1 MRQKKMENF
10 LQANSILAVAIGLAI
25 NSFFSKTQNISIYL
39 TIGISIIGLIISV
52 TWTFVMRRN
61 SDYMKFQRKQ
71 LRDIEDAIPEGFRT
85 FTKLQEAFDDK
96 KKTKSISAN
105 KIENFLPV
113 IIAVS
118 WIAVINICVLF
129 LTHVI
134 ALT

>member
-71 LRDIEDAIPEGFRT
+71 LRDIEDGIPEGFRT
-85 FTKLQEAFDDK
+85 FTKMHEAFDDK

-105 KIENFLPV
+105 KIENFL
-113 IIAVS
+113 
-118 WIAVINICVLF
+118 
-129 LTHVI
+129 
-134 ALT
+134 

>member
-71 LRDIEDAIPEGFRT
+71 LRDIEYAIPEGFKT
-85 FTKLQEAFDDK
+85 FTKMHEAFDDK

-105 KIENFLPV
+105 KIENSLPV
-113 IIAVS
+113 IIAIS
-118 WIAVINICVLF
+118 WIAVITICVLF

-134 ALT
+134 TLT

>member
-1 MRQKKMENF
+1 M
-10 LQANSILAVAIGLAI
+10 
-25 NSFFSKTQNISIYL
+25 Y
-39 TIGISIIGLIISV
+39 
-52 TWTFVMRRN
+52 
-61 SDYMKFQRKQ
+61 
-71 LRDIEDAIPEGFRT
+71 
-85 FTKLQEAFDDK
+85 EAFDDK